1 MTNEAKIVLFGTIA
15 IVLMIGMLIF
25 ISPRSNPANKE
36 TNCRTYLATTTD
48 RSLEEIQQLCKQ
60 P

>member
-1 MTNEAKIVLFGTIA
+1 MTNEAKIILFGCI
-15 IVLMIGMLIF
+15 IISMMVVMILLLT
-25 ISPRSNPANKE
+25 PATNKE
-36 TNCRTYLATTTD
+36 TNCRMYLAETTD

>member
-1 MTNEAKIVLFGTIA
+1 MTNEAKIILFGSVA
-15 IVLMIGMLIF
+15 IVLMLSMLILL
-25 ISPRSNPANKE
+25 SPKPNKE
-36 TNCRTYLATTTD
+36 ANCRIYLAETTD